1 MVKSTTGSGNA
12 PAAKGTTT
20 TLGRTAAPLAVRR
33 AVQLMLAGAAGT
45 FVWGIYWAVVT
56 LAFRSDTV
64 TYYVK
69 TAHLS
74 ASKASAEIGGSVL
87 LIVVQ
92 AVLYAAF
99 WVLMA
104 RMNRD
109 GHGWARIV
117 SIGLFLLWTYY
128 TYQSIVE
135 LKTYIGLGNMIIELL
150 IWGAGSAVLVN
161 LWRPESTAYF
171 KHLTPEAP
179 KTPPVTRNRRLP
191 AGARENV
198 TVRQPGETSRKPGSS
213 SRRLTYEARRKR
225 GAGPHRD
232 LTCSP

>member
-1 MVKSTTGSGNA
+1 MAKSTTGSGGT

-20 TLGRTAAPLAVRR
+20 PRGWAAAPLAVRR

-45 FVWGIYWAVVT
+45 FIWGIYWAVVT
-56 LAFRSDTV
+56 LAFRGDTV

-69 TAHLS
+69 SAHLS
-74 ASKASAEIGGSVL
+74 ASKANAEIGGSVL

-109 GHGWARIV
+109 GHGWARILSV
-117 SIGLFLLWTYY
+117 ALFLFWTYY
-128 TYQSIVE
+128 TYQSIIE
-135 LKTYIGLGNMIIELL
+135 LKTYIGLGNMIVELL
-150 IWGAGSAVLVN
+150 IWGLGSAALVN
-161 LWRPESTAYF
+161 LWRPDATAYF
-171 KHLTPEAP
+171 KRAVPDAP
-179 KTPPVTRNRRLP
+179 KSPPVTRNRRLP
-191 AGARENV
+191 AVARENV
-198 TVRQPGETSRKPGSS
+198 TVRQPGDTSRKPASC

-232 LTCSP
+232 LPSSP

>member
-1 MVKSTTGSGNA
+1 MAKSTTGSGNA

-20 TLGRTAAPLAVRR
+20 PPGRAAAPPAVRR
-33 AVQLMLAGAAGT
+33 AVRLMLAGAAGT
-45 FVWGIYWAVVT
+45 FIWGIYWAVVT

-69 TAHLS
+69 TAHLT
-74 ASKASAEIGGSVL
+74 ASKANAEIGGSVL

-109 GHGWARIV
+109 GHAWARIV
-117 SIGLFLLWTYY
+117 AIVLFLLWTYY

-150 IWGAGSAVLVN
+150 IWGVGAAVLVN
-161 LWRPESTAYF
+161 LWRPDSTDYF
-171 KHLTPEAP
+171 KRLVPDAP
-179 KTPPVTRNRRLP
+179 KTSAVTRNRRLP
-191 AGARENV
+191 AGDRENV
-198 TVRQPGETSRKPGSS
+198 TVRQLGDTGRKPGSS